1 MIRAKV
7 DASPLLL
14 ALIGLLLLGG
24 CLFAFFSLRIDP
36 MEEALSGDRVI
47 NILLV
52 IEEDKKPLCSYVFL
66 YYPATKRAAVFDI
79 PGEVGLIIQRINR
92 VDRIDTLY
100 DPQRIAPFENEI
112 EKLLEL
118 DISYSIVFTLENLGK
133 IVDLIEGVE
142 IFIPS
147 AVEIYDG
154 EPILFPAG
162 LIRLDG
168 EKTRTY
174 LTYELP
180 EEDPELAR
188 FRRQRFFLGFI
199 MALGEKNEFLK
210 NPRVAQVYFSLL
222 RTGMNQHEQARFF
235 DEFAGIDTDR
245 ISIQSISGI
254 SRQVS
259 GQSLLFPHYDGSLI
273 KEIVRQTLGTLT
285 RQVEGAVTERVF
297 TVEVLNGTAATGLA
311 GRTAELL
318 RGFGYDVIS
327 IENAERNDY
336 EYTEIIDRSGYG
348 DIAKIF
354 AEIIRCE
361 NIRYESSNSG
371 GSGPEFDLDSPT
383 NPQNYEYKA
392 DFTIILGRDFN
403 GRYVNGRQ

>member
-1 MIRAKV
+1 MIRRKV

-14 ALIGLLLLGG
+14 ALIGVLLLGG
-24 CLFAFFSLRIDP
+24 CLFAFLILRTNP
-36 MEEALSGDRVI
+36 VEEALSADRVI
-47 NILLV
+47 NILFV
-52 IEEDKKPLCSYVFL
+52 IEKDEKPLCSYVLL
-66 YYPATKRAAVFDI
+66 YYPATRRAAVFDI

-147 AVEIYDG
+147 AVAIYDG
-154 EPILFPAG
+154 EEPLLFPAG

-168 EKTRTY
+168 DKTRTY

-180 EEDPELAR
+180 EEDRDLVR

-199 MALGEKNEFLK
+199 MGLGEKNEFLK
-210 NPRVAQVYFSLL
+210 KPMVTQIYFSLL
-222 RTGMNQHEQARFF
+222 KTGMTQHGQSRLF
-235 DEFAGIDTDR
+235 DEFAGIDTER
-245 ISIQSISGI
+245 ISIQSINGI
-254 SRQVS
+254 SRVVS

-285 RQVEGAVTERVF
+285 RQVEGTLTERVF
-297 TVEVLNGTAATGLA
+297 TVEILNGTAATGLA

-327 IENAERNDY
+327 IGNAERNDY
-336 EYTEIIDRSGYG
+336 EYTEIIDRSGYE
-348 DIAKIF
+348 DIVKTF
-354 AEIIRCE
+354 AEVIRCE
-361 NIRYESSNSG
+361 NIRYEPSMSG
-371 GSGPEFDLDSPT
+371 NTGPGIDL
-383 NPQNYEYKA
+383 NPQNFEYKA
-392 DFTIILGRDFN
+392 DFTVILGRDFN
-403 GRYVNGRQ
+403 GRYVSGR

>member
-1 MIRAKV
+1 MIRTKV

-14 ALIGLLLLGG
+14 VLIGLLLLGG
-24 CLFAFFSLRIDP
+24 GLFAALSLRTNP
-36 MEEALSGDRVI
+36 VEEALSGDRVI
-47 NILLV
+47 NVLFV
-52 IEEDKKPLCSYVFL
+52 IEKEGKPLCSYVFL
-66 YYPATKRAAVFDI
+66 YYPATRRAAIFDI
-79 PGEVGLIIQRINR
+79 PGELGLIIQRINR

-100 DPQRIAPFENEI
+100 DPRRIAPFETEI

-147 AVEIYDG
+147 TVEIYDG
-154 EPILFPAG
+154 EEPILFPAG

-168 EKTRTY
+168 DKTRAY
-174 LTYELP
+174 LTYEVP
-180 EEDPELAR
+180 GEDPELAR
-188 FRRQRFFLGFI
+188 FHRQRFFLGFI
-199 MALGEKNEFLK
+199 MGLGEKNEFLK
-210 NPRVAQVYFSLL
+210 IPQISQFYFSFLK
-222 RTGMNQHEQARFF
+222 TGMNQHEQARLF

-245 ISIQSISGI
+245 VSIQSISGI
-254 SRQVS
+254 SRVVS
-259 GQSLLFPHYDGSLI
+259 GQTLLFPHYDGSLV

-285 RQVEGAVTERVF
+285 RQLEGAVTERVF
-297 TVEVLNGTAATGLA
+297 TLEVLNGTAVPGLA

-327 IENAERNDY
+327 IGNADRNDY
-336 EYTEIIDRSGYG
+336 EYTEIVDRSGYE
-348 DIAKIF
+348 DIAKTL
-354 AEIIRCE
+354 AEVIHCE
-361 NIRYESSNSG
+361 NIRYESPDSG
-371 GSGPEFDLDSPT
+371 DSESKFEL

>member
-1 MIRAKV
+1 MIRSKV

-14 ALIGLLLLGG
+14 VLIGLLLLGG
-24 CLFAFFSLRIDP
+24 CLSAFLILRTNP
-36 MEEALSGDRVI
+36 VAEALSGDRVV
-47 NILLV
+47 NVLFV
-52 IEEDKKPLCSYVFL
+52 IEKDEKPLCSYVLL
-66 YYPATKRAAVFDI
+66 YYPVTKRAAIFDI
-79 PGEVGLIIQRINR
+79 PGELGLIIQRINR

-100 DPQRIAPFENEI
+100 DSQRIAPFENEI

-118 DISYSIVFTLENLGK
+118 DVSYSIVFTLENLGK

-154 EPILFPAG
+154 EEPVLFPAG

-168 EKTRTY
+168 DKTRSY
-174 LTYELP
+174 LTYEPP
-180 EEDPELAR
+180 EEDRELAR

-199 MALGEKNEFLK
+199 MGLGEKNEFLK
-210 NPRVAQVYFSLL
+210 KSRVAQLYFSYLK
-222 RTGMNQHEQARFF
+222 TGMNQHEQSRLF

-245 ISIQSISGI
+245 VSIQSVSGI
-254 SRQVS
+254 SRVVS

-273 KEIVRQTLGTLT
+273 KEIVRQALGTLT
-285 RQVEGAVTERVF
+285 RQVEGTLTERVF
-297 TVEVLNGTAATGLA
+297 TVEILNGTAATGLA

-327 IENAERNDY
+327 IGNADRNDY
-336 EYTEIIDRSGYG
+336 EYTEIIDRSGYE
-348 DIAKIF
+348 DIVKTF
-354 AEIIRCE
+354 AEVIRCE
-361 NIRYESSNSG
+361 NIRYEPPMSG
-371 GSGPEFDLDSPT
+371 DTGADFDL
-383 NPQNYEYKA
+383 NPQNFEYKA

-403 GRYVNGRQ
+403 GRYVNGR

>member
-1 MIRAKV
+1 MIRTKV

-14 ALIGLLLLGG
+14 ALIGGLLLGG
-24 CLFAFFSLRIDP
+24 CLFAFLSLRINP
-36 MEEALSGDRVI
+36 VEEALSGDRVI
-47 NILLV
+47 NTLFV
-52 IEEDKKPLCSYVFL
+52 VEKDEKPLCSYVLL
-66 YYPATKRAAVFDI
+66 YYPATKRAAIFDI
-79 PGEVGLIIQRINR
+79 PGELGLILQRINR

-100 DPQRIAPFENEI
+100 DPRRIAPFETEI

-118 DISYSIVFTLENLGK
+118 DISYSIVLTLENLGK
-133 IVDLIEGVE
+133 IADLIDGVE

-154 EPILFPAG
+154 EAPVLFPAG

-168 EKTRTY
+168 DKARTY
-174 LTYELP
+174 LSYKLP
-180 EEDPELAR
+180 GEDRELAR
-188 FRRQRFFLGFI
+188 FRQQRFFLGFI
-199 MALGEKNEFLK
+199 MGLGEKNEFLK
-210 NPRVAQVYFSLL
+210 NPRVAQIYFSLL
-222 RTGMNQHEQARFF
+222 KTGMNQHEQTRLF

-254 SRQVS
+254 SRVVS

-285 RQVEGAVTERVF
+285 RQIEGAVTERVF
-297 TVEVLNGTAATGLA
+297 TVEILNGTAALGLA

-327 IENAERNDY
+327 IGNADRNDY
-336 EYTEIIDRSGYG
+336 EYTEITDRSGYA
-348 DIAKIF
+348 DIVKTF
-354 AEIIRCE
+354 AEILQCE
-361 NIRYESSNSG
+361 NIRYEASASG
-371 GSGPEFDLDSPT
+371 NTGPEIELT
-383 NPQNYEYKA
+383 PQNLEYKA
-392 DFTIILGRDFN
+392 DFTIILGRDFD